1 MQLQLH
7 TVVNC
12 KTWIYFDI
20 FAWSIAIL
28 RPNVKLFE
36 IFFNKEELFNII
48 NVEMNKAL
56 KKNIELPLLR
66 SAMSLHTNHFLWRTM
81 TTLSIDVTKSTN
93 SSWIQSSAKN
103 GQFYFYPRLKFIR
116 TINYVTYHCMVT
128 KKFTSAA

>member
-1 MQLQLH
+1 MCMEYSNTSLELD
-7 TVVNC
+7 VMVL
-12 KTWIYFDI
+12 
-20 FAWSIAIL
+20 L
-28 RPNVKLFE
+28 RDNIKLFE

-93 SSWIQSSAKN
+93 SSWLCNKSNLQLRTVNSIFIQDWKLFALSIMWRTTVWSQKSSLQQLSHK
-103 GQFYFYPRLKFIR
+103 
-116 TINYVTYHCMVT
+116 
-128 KKFTSAA
+128 S